1 MEDICLWL
9 LNFAGS
15 VPQVLQII
23 LISDGLLKK
32 APVPIEGEERQEFSS
47 KKMLWMVAW
56 CSLIH
61 DFNV

>member
-47 KKMLWMVAW
+47 KK
-56 CSLIH
+56 
-61 DFNV
+61 NVVDGGLVLAYSRF